1 MRKNSPASAGDKN
14 SGSIPGL
21 GRSPGRGHGN
31 SLCCA
36 CLESPMNRGA
46 WRATNSRTRL
56 KDLARTGRSAKAAVT
71 IQQLL
76 EACVHPVAQL
86 CPTLCD
92 PLDCSPPGSTVHGI
106 LQVRTLEWVAIPF
119 SRGIFLTEGSNL
131 HLFCLLHWLADSSSL
146 VPPGEACDSVKRKQ
160 TVAQHDGPL

>member
-1 MRKNSPASAGDKN
+1 MSAGWLGVVLLWWKSFSSRPVNLFSEDRGRKIL
-14 SGSIPGL
+14 SAVRWTLSIPG
-21 GRSPGRGHGN
+21 
-31 SLCCA
+31 
-36 CLESPMNRGA
+36 
-46 WRATNSRTRL
+46 
-56 KDLARTGRSAKAAVT
+56 
-71 IQQLL
+71 
-76 EACVHPVAQL
+76 CVHAKSRQL

-160 TVAQHDGPL
+160 TVAQHDGPLWRVAHHSVH